1 MNLNFYEKCSTHF
14 NIIFIIYN
22 NTTKLTNLFISIDNN
37 TIFRDMHTI
46 STRSKMSPFIEARI
60 ITCLDPKLDV
70 LKSLEKRF
78 TRYNQVQISWTEKNG
93 SDPKLRVQFLSEQAF
108 SENFRENKL
117 VFTTFIQFLAAK
129 SLEIRDLRPNVKR
142 STNSKKTN
150 YLMIRYRTDITIFF
164 QYYKYRFQILQLLG
178 LHVMYEELHD
188 GILIFFQ
195 SNQDFIDASMDLMD
209 FQYVRQYL
217 KEKNLWNP
225 VFKDFIQQFQD

>member
-1 MNLNFYEKCSTHF
+1 
-14 NIIFIIYN
+14 
-22 NTTKLTNLFISIDNN
+22 
-37 TIFRDMHTI
+37 
-46 STRSKMSPFIEARI
+46 
-60 ITCLDPKLDV
+60 
-70 LKSLEKRF
+70 
-78 TRYNQVQISWTEKNG
+78 
-93 SDPKLRVQFLSEQAF
+93 
-108 SENFRENKL
+108 
-117 VFTTFIQFLAAK
+117 
-129 SLEIRDLRPNVKR
+129 
-142 STNSKKTN
+142 
-150 YLMIRYRTDITIFF
+150 MIRYRTDITIFF